1 MSTASRGGDGGWM
14 IPSQGIPIPRVNR
27 VVVGIA
33 VLWIKKARKY
43 SITHLY
49 KAIHKT

>member
-1 MSTASRGGDGGWM
+1 MDDSITAGDSNSTSRV
-14 IPSQGIPIPRVNR
+14 I
-27 VVVGIA
+27 VVGIA
-33 VLWIKKARKY
+33 VLWQGDLDLVLWIKKARKY